1 MSHEKRNSVIGIVLL
16 FITAF
21 IWGTSFVAQSD
32 AMDHIGPLT
41 MNGTRS
47 LLAAIFLLPTVFI
60 FDKIKGQKPTLLGVT
75 AKEDKKYSLI
85 AGLMCG
91 ILITLA
97 STIQQ
102 IGIKDTTVGKAG
114 FLTTLYVVFTPVFAL
129 FFGRKVN
136 WNGWVAAGLA
146 VIGMFFICIEK
157 NEPLKLGD
165 LLIIISSIFF
175 GIHMV
180 LVDRYVVRVDAIR
193 LSLMQFLVCSFTCL
207 VGAFIFEEVRLEAI
221 LNAAWPIVYAG
232 VFSAGIGYTLQ
243 IVAQKWVA
251 PNIAPLIMS
260 LESVF
265 ALFAGA
271 ILRHEKMRELV
282 YVGCLL
288 VFAGIILAQINFSKK
303 RVKEKEKQQA

>member
-1 MSHEKRNSVIGIVLL
+1 MGHEKRNSVIGIVLL

-41 MNGTRS
+41 MNGVRS
-47 LLAAIFLLPTVFI
+47 LLATVFLLPTVFI
-60 FDKIKGQKPTLLGVT
+60 FDKIKGQKPTLLGT
-75 AKEDKKYSLI
+75 TSKEDKKYSLI
-85 AGLMCG
+85 AGLICG
-91 ILITLA
+91 VLITLA

-114 FLTTLYVVFTPVFAL
+114 FLTTLYVVFTPIFA
-129 FFGRKVN
+129 FFVGRKVS
-136 WNGWVAAGLA
+136 WNGWFAAGLTL
-146 VIGMFFICIEK
+146 VGMFFICIEK
-157 NEPLKLGD
+157 NEPLNLGD
-165 LLIIISSIFF
+165 LLIIVSSIFF
-175 GIHMV
+175 GIQMV
-180 LVDRYVVRVDAIR
+180 AVDRFVVRVDAIR
-193 LSLMQFLVCSFTCL
+193 LSLMQFIVCSSVCL
-207 VGAFIFEEVRLEAI
+207 IGAFIFEEVRIDTI
-221 LNAAWPIVYAG
+221 LKAAWPIVYAG

-271 ILRHEKMRELV
+271 ILKHEKMRDLV

-303 RVKEKEKQQA
+303 KDKEKQQA

>member
-1 MSHEKRNSVIGIVLL
+1 MSHEKRNSIIGIVLL

-41 MNGTRS
+41 MNGVRS
-47 LLAAIFLLPTVFI
+47 LLAAIFLLPAVFI
-60 FDKIKGQKPTLLGVT
+60 FDKIKGNYPSLLGCVN
-75 AKEDKKYSLI
+75 KEDKKYTLI
-85 AGLMCG
+85 CGLICG
-91 ILITLA
+91 VLITIA

-114 FLTTLYVVFTPVFAL
+114 FLTTLYVVFTPIFA
-129 FFGRKVN
+129 FFVGRKVK
-136 WNGWVAAGLA
+136 WNGWLAAGLTL
-146 VIGMFFICIEK
+146 IGMFFICIEK
-157 NEPLKLGD
+157 NEPLNVAD
-165 LLIIISSIFF
+165 LLIIISSVFF

-180 LVDRYVVRVDAIR
+180 LIDRFVVRVDAIR
-193 LSLMQFLVCSFTCL
+193 LSLMQFIVCSFVCL
-207 VGAFIFEEVRLEAI
+207 VGAFIFEEVRLDTI
-221 LNAAWPIVYAG
+221 LDAAWPIIYAG
-232 VFSAGIGYTLQ
+232 IFSAGIGYTLQ

-271 ILRHEKMRELV
+271 ILKHEKMRGLV

-303 RVKEKEKQQA
+303 KAKEQPQMEE

>member
-1 MSHEKRNSVIGIVLL
+1 MSHEKRNSIIGIVLL

-41 MNGTRS
+41 MNGVRS

-60 FDKIKGQKPTLLGVT
+60 FDKIKGQKPTLLGAT
-75 AKEDKKYSLI
+75 SKEDKKYSLI
-85 AGLMCG
+85 AGLICG
-91 ILITLA
+91 VLITIA

-114 FLTTLYVVFTPVFAL
+114 FLTTLYVVFTPIFA
-129 FFGRKVN
+129 FFVGRKVN
-136 WNGWVAAGLA
+136 WNGWLAAGLTL
-146 VIGMFFICIEK
+146 VGMFFICIEK
-157 NEPLKLGD
+157 NEPLNVAD
-165 LLIIISSIFF
+165 LLIIISSVFF

-180 LVDRYVVRVDAIR
+180 LIDRFVVRVDAIR
-193 LSLMQFLVCSFTCL
+193 LSLMQFTVCATVCL
-207 VGAFIFEEVRLEAI
+207 IGAFIFEEVRMATI
-221 LNAAWPIVYAG
+221 LDAAWPIIYAG

-271 ILRHEKMRELV
+271 ILKHEKMRGLV

-303 RVKEKEKQQA
+303 NVKEQEK